1 MFIIPLQKKM
11 LFCKWL
17 LFFSKRIQEHPDSV
31 CENDVTTSKM
41 IYAKPLNEKLII
53 MLKKIVI

>member
-1 MFIIPLQKKM
+1 M
-11 LFCKWL
+11 LFCNWL
-17 LFFSKRIQEHPDSV
+17 LFLSKRIQEHPDSV

>member
-1 MFIIPLQKKM
+1 M
-11 LFCKWL
+11 LFCNWL

-31 CENDVTTSKM
+31 CENDVTMSKM
-41 IYAKPLNEKLII
+41 IYAKPLKLII